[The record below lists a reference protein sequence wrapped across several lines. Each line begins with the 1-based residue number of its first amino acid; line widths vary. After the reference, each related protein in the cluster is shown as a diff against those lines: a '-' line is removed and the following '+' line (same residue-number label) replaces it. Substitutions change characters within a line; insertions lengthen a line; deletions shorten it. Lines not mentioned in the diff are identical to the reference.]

1 MIKRYKMNV
10 EDIKLSEFGIG
21 TYFYLDF
28 MKKFAAIFFL
38 MTLIMIP
45 VM

>member
-28 MKKFAAIFFL
+28 FETI
-38 MTLIMIP
+38 
-45 VM
+45 